1 MLNFDFFFRSSQRQE
16 ETFPGAVQGPKQEKS
31 LPSNPGSGLVAVDVR
46 QANVQQE
53 ILLKIDT
60 NTVKINLNVTF
71 IKEMPTQYHTGCH

>member
-1 MLNFDFFFRSSQRQE
+1 M
-16 ETFPGAVQGPKQEKS
+16 
-31 LPSNPGSGLVAVDVR
+31 AVDVR

-71 IKEMPTQYHTGCH
+71 TKEMPISHWLPLTTEQKMQTPELTNPDEKCDKYYWPTRTTKLEVPVSQL